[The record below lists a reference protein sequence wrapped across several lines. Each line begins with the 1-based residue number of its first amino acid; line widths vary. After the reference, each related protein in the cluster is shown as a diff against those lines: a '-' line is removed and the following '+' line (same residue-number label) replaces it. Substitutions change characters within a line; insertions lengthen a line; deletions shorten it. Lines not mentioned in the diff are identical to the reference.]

1 MERTISEEV
10 TRINQEQRVLIKIT
24 ELLAEENLL
33 SPWEKARMLQE
44 IRKDEG
50 Q

>member
-1 MERTISEEV
+1 MERTISEEGMC
-10 TRINQEQRVLIKIT
+10 INHEQRVLIKIT